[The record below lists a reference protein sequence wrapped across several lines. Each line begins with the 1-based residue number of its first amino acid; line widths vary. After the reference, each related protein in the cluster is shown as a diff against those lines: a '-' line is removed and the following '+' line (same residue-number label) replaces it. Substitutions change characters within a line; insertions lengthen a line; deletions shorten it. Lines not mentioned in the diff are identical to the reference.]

1 MPIRPLLKWYMS
13 VLPVSPWRRATP
25 TMTAAMQ
32 DEPEKVGDDSAGSG
46 APRVESEASLRGKFA
61 GFSSANVAIVLLGFL
76 LNLIGVIGGPIYL
89 APAQRAHE
97 ALSLEIALQTA
108 RAKMIRAATAFDEL
122 AEHLG
127 SLVFSVS
134 VDPEAPQAVGETI
147 HELRL
152 RALDHRH
159 DAVRSYIAKLAV
171 VAGAVDFRTASQQYE
186 ALVEA
191 ERANFNIDTYRAANA
206 FEADLATR
214 MVKEEGDA
222 AMRAIT
228 LQGDRTKARQTVV
241 YRGMT
246 LFLVTTLGSTLVF
259 LAAMAA
265 ASRPAPAPE
274 PGSAQRPPGAI
285 GLLTDALTQL
295 RARSSVAQGASA

>member
-1 MPIRPLLKWYMS
+1 M
-13 VLPVSPWRRATP
+13 
-25 TMTAAMQ
+25 MTAAMQ

-46 APRVESEASLRGKFA
+46 APRVESEATLRGRFA
-61 GFSSANVAIVLLGFL
+61 GFWSANVAIVLLGFF
-76 LNLIGVIGGPIYL
+76 LNLTGVIGGPIYL

-97 ALSLEIALQTA
+97 KLSLEIALQTA

-171 VAGAVDFRTASQQYE
+171 AGAVDFREASQQYE

-206 FEADLATR
+206 YEANLATR

-228 LQGDRTKARQTVV
+228 LQGDRTKARQVV
-241 YRGMT
+241 AYRGKA
-246 LFLVTTLGSTLVF
+246 LFLITTLGSTLVF

-265 ASRPAPAPE
+265 ASRPAPAPAPE
-274 PGSAQRPPGAI
+274 SAERPPGAT
-285 GLLTDALTQL
+285 GLLADALRQL
-295 RARSSVAQGASA
+295 RARSSVAQSASA